1 MKEIKHTCLIQEF
14 DNISEL
20 EPIERQLLEAAAN
33 IRDKAYAP
41 YSKFY
46 VGAAVNSKMVLWFLA
61 ATRKMLPIPLDYVLS
76 GLRCL
81 LRMPIIR
88 AKRLYVLLFLPVPVN
103 LILMNLFTLVGRAG
117 K

>member
-46 VGAAVNSKMVLWFLA
+46 V
-61 ATRKMLPIPLDYVLS
+61 
-76 GLRCL
+76 
-81 LRMPIIR
+81 
-88 AKRLYVLLFLPVPVN
+88 
-103 LILMNLFTLVGRAG
+103 
-117 K
+117 